1 MQRYDMSGKSANKT
15 PIELLAPARDKTT
28 GKAAIDCGADAV
40 YTGAPRFGARQAA
53 GNFKEDIAELA
64 EYAHRYDAK
73 VWVALNTLLRDDE
86 IRDAERIA
94 WEMYEAGADG
104 LIVQDMGLMECNLPP
119 IRLHASTQCNNTSK
133 EKVRWLEEVGFKRVV
148 LARELG
154 IEEIAA
160 IRNETHVELE
170 AFVHGALCVSYS
182 GECYLSEALQGR
194 SANRGACAQLCRM
207 PYDLL
212 DKDGCCIAKQKY
224 VLSLHD
230 MDRSRYLHEMLD
242 AGVTSLKIEGRLKG
256 EEYVRNVVTYY
267 RQALDKIFSEE
278 DSPYKQAST
287 GITEA
292 GFVPDLNKTFHR
304 GGTDYFLHQRT
315 TNLANWDTPKSTGEY
330 IGNVVCKNREYI
342 EIDRDCDLHNG
353 DGLTFADKGFSVNRT
368 EGRKIYPNQMPDIQK
383 GTALYRNY
391 DKVFIENMLRAK
403 PSRKIPVEI
412 HLKQAGDTYEL
423 QIGKHRK
430 CFHYAAQAA
439 DKPEQATER
448 IKQQL
453 QKLGGTPYSVT
464 EVHIETAFVPFIPA
478 GVLNQWRRETLEVK
492 SVVSPEG
499 ISTQKVAS
507 RHIAHPNLPSNTPH
521 DYRLNVLNQKA
532 RKFYAQCGTT
542 AIAQAYE
549 ATHTPEANLM
559 RCKYCIL
566 HEMGL
571 CRKQRKGSDTKEPYY
586 LRTQN
591 GKLLRLEFD
600 CRQCEMRIK
609 N

>member
-1 MQRYDMSGKSANKT
+1 MSGKSANKT
-15 PIELLAPARDKTT
+15 PIELLAPARDKTV

-53 GNFKEDIAELA
+53 GNSKEDIAELA
-64 EYAHRYDAK
+64 EYAHKYGAK

-86 IRDAERIA
+86 MEEAERIA

-104 LIVQDMGLMECNLPP
+104 LIVQDMGLPECNLPP

-133 EKVRWLEEVGFKRVV
+133 EKVRWLEDAGFKRVV

-160 IRNETHVELE
+160 IRKETHVELE

-212 DKDGCCIAKQKY
+212 DKDGNCMAKQKY
-224 VLSLHD
+224 ILSLHD
-230 MDRSRYLHEMLD
+230 MDRSRYLREMLD
-242 AGVTSLKIEGRLKG
+242 AGITSLKIEGRLKG

-267 RQALDKIFSEE
+267 RQALDKIFSEPN
-278 DSPYKQAST
+278 SPYRQASE
-287 GITEA
+287 GITA
-292 GFVPDLNKTFHR
+292 PGFVPDISKTFHR
-304 GGTDYFLHQRT
+304 GATDYFLHQRT
-315 TNLANWDTPKSTGEY
+315 GNLANWDSPKSTGEY
-330 IGNVVCKNREYI
+330 IGTVLRKEREYI

-353 DGLTFADKGFSVNRT
+353 DGLTFGDKGFSVNGT
-368 EGRKIYPNQMPDIQK
+368 SGRKIYPNQMPDIQK

-391 DKVFIENMLRAK
+391 DKVFVENLLRAK
-403 PSRKIPVEI
+403 PVRKIPVAI
-412 HLKQAGDTYEL
+412 HLKQTGDTYRL
-423 QIGKHRK
+423 QIGTQTKT
-430 CFHYAAQAA
+430 FQYTAQKA
-439 DKPEQATER
+439 DKPEQAAER

-453 QKLGGTPYSVT
+453 QKLGGTQYAAT
-464 EVHIETAFVPFIPA
+464 EVCIETEFVPFIPA
-478 GVLNQWRRETLEVK
+478 GVLNQWRRETLEEK
-492 SVVSPEG
+492 CFAPFDKTP
-499 ISTQKVAS
+499 TQRDANRQI
-507 RHIAHPNLPSNTPH
+507 RHPKIPDNTPH
-521 DYRLNVLNQKA
+521 DYRLNVLNRKA
-532 RKFYAQCGTT
+532 RDFYAQCGVTDV
-542 AIAQAYE
+542 APAYE
-549 ATHTPEANLM
+549 AAHAPDANLM

-566 HEMGL
+566 YERGQ
-571 CRKQRKGSDTKEPYY
+571 CRKQHKAGEAKEPYY

-600 CRQCEMRIK
+600 CRRCEMRIK